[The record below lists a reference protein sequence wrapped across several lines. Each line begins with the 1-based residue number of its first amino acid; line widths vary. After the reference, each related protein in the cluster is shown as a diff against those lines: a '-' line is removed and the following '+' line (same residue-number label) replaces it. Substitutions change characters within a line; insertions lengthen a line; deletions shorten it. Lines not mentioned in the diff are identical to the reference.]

1 MDCTVLYY
9 SGPVSAFTVDC
20 ENFHYRLHCLGGMC
34 EAAASSPK
42 RQAGGTP
49 TGNVDTCAWL
59 TSLGTG
65 HSTPTG
71 RTPGYNHPMCSL
83 PHLGRLSGLLCAVQT
98 KHSCSTWAD
107 VCVRNII
114 IFIIIDIIN
123 KIINNFERKYY
134 C

>member
-9 SGPVSAFTVDC
+9 SGPMSAFTVDC
-20 ENFHYRLHCLGGMC
+20 ENFHYRLHCLGAC
-34 EAAASSPK
+34 VRLQLVASSARLEARPLGM
-42 RQAGGTP
+42 QTLG
-49 TGNVDTCAWL
+49 AWL
-59 TSLGTG
+59 TSLDTG

-71 RTPGYNHPMCSL
+71 RTPGYNHPLRSL
-83 PHLGRLSGLLCAVQT
+83 PHLGRLSCLLCAVQT
-98 KHSCSTWAD
+98 KHSCGTWAD

-134 C
+134 Y